1 MSKYGEDDVNVL
13 HPSLR
18 SIFTKPEK
26 SLGLDKEKLTIDVLR
41 DVFRKNC
48 IALIPDFAQS
58 GKAKL
63 NSRQLILA
71 YHLSRGTV
79 KGTANEI
86 KELMESSPYFDFE
99 PHYLL
104 PILRPVK
111 TNMDYSKKFRGFR
124 MLAVVYAPEEGFNI
138 NKIFD
143 WSLSFSFHVEYVL
156 RRHKITKSYE
166 DFMKLNRELEQELL
180 TLPAF
185 PDAQNMDK
193 TALGLELQYYI
204 YRLHHA
210 LAERGVFSPR
220 LLTFLQIDY
229 ERVQSEEEGA
239 FVLALDTPTLIPN
252 TVWHFIDEKWLE
264 NWRIYVR
271 GRPPR
276 RYYPPGPINNQYIYS
291 QWKAYDDALKAA
303 QRAEKEEQTQQE
315 HEHAHKLSFA
325 ARVLKLTK
333 DTALGRRVVGGD
345 GGGGG
350 GGGGGGRR
358 NMLQPHRGHG
368 AHLHALLDAD
378 SDDGKEKKG
387 GDEHDEEEKDHDDAE
402 EKDGGEASTTD
413 DSASVSDDVSADDE
427 DFGGD
432 RDEDDNGEGFDEG
445 DGHSHSHSHSHSRE
459 AKPSS
464 TTLSGDLKP
473 HSTATSDMF
482 QRTSSNSA
490 AIPPAS
496 PSSSPGKSA
505 LRLKQDQRRLRQ
517 QQREERRQQ
526 KQMRRLQ
533 KQKEEKSKAKYVE
546 LPAKLDVIVD
556 YRVVNFNVW
565 RFLQLVHGGG
575 PVISRELPDL
585 YAKQTYTFLH
595 AVVMIQTRIRIK
607 LARMQLQRLRLRK
620 LSQTYAGK
628 LLLVQEANQV
638 IQARARRQ
646 LEDLRQARIT
656 KNLDTAATFTQHL
669 WRLKKHYYNEEAL
682 EAKQK
687 EQQSFAHV
695 HRFQGDIALS
705 NEQDG
710 HQVVLDRK
718 PVIQLGS
725 TNVYAVVFA
734 DNDGALPFVLHRL
747 VGTQQAMVA
756 KSKDERRIVP
766 ESILLSINGKPTN
779 TLSYEEIKQDLS
791 HAAFPLRLEFM
802 KPYET
807 RLLPTLM
814 TLVQMKVHH
823 AGKFAIYAAFKMAM
837 IRGIRLIKHHA
848 IGHGLVCTSHR
859 TVLKINDCEL
869 MYQSQQAQA
878 MHEKYLLV
886 GSTSLRASA
895 AMNKKGTGGGG
906 GAGGAGGAGTDEGM
920 LPYDPEKE
928 WVRFSLFDIKFIRDG
943 RESEIIQQR
952 RASPLWRMAG
962 ATIHPSRCFELVLED
977 HVLAFEFP
985 SLKDEAQYLHNR
997 LAMLQARISEIDAHM
1012 ARLDRPAAAAVDSRR
1027 KPKAAAPTA
1036 RTVTKPTTKRH
1047 SSTASGGSSNA
1058 ATPPPNRRGTL
1069 QRTLTMQLHSLQEE
1083 VHHLQ
1088 QLDSSHPSLDIDDDD
1103 GDEDDGEDDDD
1114 DDGGAATSDD
1124 DGGGGHHAAY
1134 LSSSGDEA
1142 AEATTTTA
1150 SQRVAAGLSAVGRA
1164 DRDDQLTALYLEK
1177 RSLLAELHMV
1187 ERELLDLETL
1197 RTYLTALRVKPIA
1210 PTASQMSAEEPDPHF
1225 PPSRSPL
1232 DAAAAAAAAA
1242 ASGAHPPAHQH
1253 PWLTTSH
1260 TTTMLQRQGPQLV
1273 SEDADESLHHFLWD
1287 TFVDLEDP
1295 IVPNG
1300 GTASS
1305 GGKKLSKK
1313 QQQQMLREK
1322 QVAALTGSTASAAAS
1337 GRSTTNATAS
1347 TSTGG
1352 GASSATSGAAAG
1364 AAGATSGTA
1373 GANADDDNADMDEHD
1388 RALCAKFQ
1396 RDPSNDAFLYKR
1408 IVMTNFKRLVEEI
1421 RATQVF
1427 VSKSGVPTR
1436 RRQQK
1441 TALKRVGQDV

>member
-345 GGGGG
+345 GGVGG

-358 NMLQPHRGHG
+358 NMLQPHRGH
-368 AHLHALLDAD
+368 
-378 SDDGKEKKG
+378 
-387 GDEHDEEEKDHDDAE
+387 
-402 EKDGGEASTTD
+402 
-413 DSASVSDDVSADDE
+413 
-427 DFGGD
+427 
-432 RDEDDNGEGFDEG
+432 
-445 DGHSHSHSHSHSRE
+445 

-473 HSTATSDMF
+473 HSTTTSDMF

-656 KNLDTAATFTQHL
+656 KNLDTAATFTQNL

-895 AMNKKGTGGGG
+895 AMNKKGTGTGGG
-906 GAGGAGGAGTDEGM
+906 GGGAGTDEGM

-997 LAMLQARISEIDAHM
+997 LAMIQARISEIDAHM

-1036 RTVTKPTTKRH
+1036 QTATKPTTKRF
-1047 SSTASGGSSNA
+1047 
-1058 ATPPPNRRGTL
+1058 R
-1069 QRTLTMQLHSLQEE
+1069 
-1083 VHHLQ
+1083 
-1088 QLDSSHPSLDIDDDD
+1088 
-1103 GDEDDGEDDDD
+1103 
-1114 DDGGAATSDD
+1114 
-1124 DGGGGHHAAY
+1124 
-1134 LSSSGDEA
+1134 
-1142 AEATTTTA
+1142 
-1150 SQRVAAGLSAVGRA
+1150 LSAVGRA

-1232 DAAAAAAAAA
+1232 DAAAAAAAAL
-1242 ASGAHPPAHQH
+1242 GAHPPAHQH

-1305 GGKKLSKK
+1305 SGGKKMSKK

-1347 TSTGG
+1347 TSAGG
-1352 GASSATSGAAAG
+1352 GASSASGAAAG

>member
-99 PHYLL
+99 PHYML

-143 WSLSFSFHVEYVL
+143 WSLSFTFHVEYVL

-166 DFMKLNRELEQELL
+166 DFMKLNRDLEQELL

-239 FVLALDTPTLIPN
+239 FVLALDTPALIPN

-333 DTALGRRVVGGD
+333 DAALGRRVVGGD
-345 GGGGG
+345 S
-350 GGGGGGRR
+350 GGGGRR

-402 EKDGGEASTTD
+402 EKDGGDASTTD
-413 DSASVSDDVSADDE
+413 DSASDSDVSADDE
-427 DFGGD
+427 EFGGD
-432 RDEDDNGEGFDEG
+432 REEDDDGEGFDEG
-445 DGHSHSHSHSHSRE
+445 DGHSHSHSQSYSHSRE

-473 HSTATSDMF
+473 HSTTTSDMF
-482 QRTSSNSA
+482 HRTSSNSSA
-490 AIPPAS
+490 LPPAS

-546 LPAKLDVIVD
+546 LPAKLEVIVD

-585 YAKQTYTFLH
+585 YAKQSYTFLH
-595 AVVMIQTRIRIK
+595 AVVLIQTRIRIK

-656 KNLDTAATFTQHL
+656 KNLDTAATFTQNL

-756 KSKDERRIVP
+756 MSKDERRIVP

-886 GSTSLRASA
+886 GSTSMRASA

-906 GAGGAGGAGTDEGM
+906 GGGAGGAGTDEGM

-985 SLKDEAQYLHNR
+985 SLKDEAQYLSNR
-997 LAMLQARISEIDAHM
+997 LAMLQTRISEIDAHM
-1012 ARLDRPAAAAVDSRR
+1012 ARLDRPAVVDSRR
-1027 KPKAAAPTA
+1027 KPKAATPTA
-1036 RTVTKPTTKRH
+1036 RTATKSTKRS
-1047 SSTASGGSSNA
+1047 SSTARGSSNP

-1088 QLDSSHPSLDIDDDD
+1088 QLDSSHPSLDVDDD
-1103 GDEDDGEDDDD
+1103 DEDDGDDDD
-1114 DDGGAATSDD
+1114 DDGGDATSDD
-1124 DGGGGHHAAY
+1124 DDHHAAY

-1142 AEATTTTA
+1142 TEAAATA
-1150 SQRVAAGLSAVGRA
+1150 SQRVPGPSAVGRA

-1197 RTYLTALRVKPIA
+1197 RTYLTALRVKPVA
-1210 PTASQMSAEEPDPHF
+1210 PSASQMSAEEPDPHF
-1225 PPSRSPL
+1225 PPAAL
-1232 DAAAAAAAAA
+1232 DAQ
-1242 ASGAHPPAHQH
+1242 PPTHQH

-1273 SEDADESLHHFLWD
+1273 SEDADESLHHLLWD

-1305 GGKKLSKK
+1305 SGGAGPKKLSKK

-1322 QVAALTGSTASAAAS
+1322 QVAALTGSTASATTS
-1337 GRSTTNATAS
+1337 GRSTTNASSS
-1347 TSTGG
+1347 TSAG
-1352 GASSATSGAAAG
+1352 GANSASGAAAG
-1364 AAGATSGTA
+1364 AGGATSSSGGTA
-1373 GANADDDNADMDEHD
+1373 GANHADDDNADMDEHD